1 VREMRKMSDDLTTKE
16 ALQLLLK
23 AKTLLALIVAA
34 FMAMSAVGYTIMDW
48 RIGVNVAAA
57 LANQDIGT
65 DAKIVDMDKHIAAN
79 QAKSE
84 RNAEVIEDNKKR
96 VEQAFAV
103 LLDRDD

>member
-1 VREMRKMSDDLTTKE
+1 MSKWEQIKE
-16 ALQLLLK
+16 IK
-23 AKTLLALIVAA
+23 GLLAGMVTA
-34 FMAMSAVGYTIMDW
+34 FTVVSVVGLAIMDW
-48 RIGVNVAAA
+48 RIGVKVDQA

-65 DAKIVDMDKHIAAN
+65 DAKIVDMDKNIAAN
-79 QAKSE
+79 ANKSA

>member
-1 VREMRKMSDDLTTKE
+1 MSKWEQIKE
-16 ALQLLLK
+16 IK
-23 AKTLLALIVAA
+23 GLLAGMVTA
-34 FMAMSAVGYTIMDW
+34 FTMVSVIGLAIMDW
-48 RIGVNVAAA
+48 RIGVKVDQA

-65 DAKIVDMDKHIAAN
+65 DAKIVDMDKNIAAN
-79 QAKSE
+79 ANKSA